1 MTTFS
6 SFSVGAQFAVD
17 SAFKSR
23 RTMAASIARLS
34 TGERTIHGSDPAGAS
49 VADSM
54 RSQARSAAVAA
65 RNSENGI
72 SFLISAESILMEL
85 ATLNTRL
92 RELAVQKTSGLLQT
106 AEINAITAEENAI
119 IIAADKIAETEL
131 NNVDLLSEV
140 SIAISVPGT
149 LAHVGATSKPELA
162 SGVSNVDTQMA
173 NIQKALG
180 EVSAGINALKGHQ
193 SNMFSYA
200 SNSDAA
206 ASRILDTDFARESS
220 ILAQSSVLNQSALA
234 MVAQANRAQA
244 TLLTLL
250 E

>member
-1 MTTFS
+1 
-6 SFSVGAQFAVD
+6 
-17 SAFKSR
+17 
-23 RTMAASIARLS
+23 
-34 TGERTIHGSDPAGAS
+34 
-49 VADSM
+49 
-54 RSQARSAAVAA
+54 
-65 RNSENGI
+65 
-72 SFLISAESILMEL
+72 MEL
-85 ATLNTRL
+85 ATLNTKL

-173 NIQKALG
+173 KYKKALG
-180 EVSAGINALKGHQ
+180 EVGMFNAPKGHQ
-193 SNMFSYA
+193 SNMFSYFKFRC
-200 SNSDAA
+200 SCFVEYL
-206 ASRILDTDFARESS
+206 IQTLQESS
-220 ILAQSSVLNQSALA
+220 ILAQSSVLNQSALP
-234 MVAQANRAQA
+234 VVQANSRAQA